1 MPQYSRK
8 SKNNGGQYDGLL
20 HMHASSQ
27 QLLQVGLIEAPT
39 YQCAFRN
46 TKIYTESKAT
56 SEGVKVFPMHPRI
69 TVLQFA
75 SKINVSGTMLW
86 IDAIGFTMSRIAARG

>member
-1 MPQYSRK
+1 MIAIP
-8 SKNNGGQYDGLL
+8 
-20 HMHASSQ
+20 
-27 QLLQVGLIEAPT
+27 
-39 YQCAFRN
+39 
-46 TKIYTESKAT
+46 ESKAA

-86 IDAIGFTMSRIAARG
+86 IDAIEFTILRIAARG